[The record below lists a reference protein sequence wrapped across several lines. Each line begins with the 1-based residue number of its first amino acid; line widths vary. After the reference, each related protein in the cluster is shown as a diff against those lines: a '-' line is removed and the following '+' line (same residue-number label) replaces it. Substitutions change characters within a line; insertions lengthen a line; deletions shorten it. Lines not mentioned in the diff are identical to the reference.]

1 MSHKHTHTSARK
13 DTNFSGIYAKV
24 SETNSELYG
33 LHTILFGFDY
43 TEISLINT
51 FLSFTVQADANIKDI
66 TFIAQFAG
74 DVDYL
79 ENRENDDCGCLMMQ
93 ISDLVMTKHVFMI
106 ILISLTN
113 QVRSRVHPEARPM
126 LGCVVPRTGQCV
138 SVWAFRCSRTM
149 SLHLDGCWKEVL
161 MIFMFTWG
169 TQLHGLGSCHSST
182 GMETK

>member
-1 MSHKHTHTSARK
+1 MCYFPGPSSVTHVHTQARK

-51 FLSFTVQADANIKDI
+51 FFSFTVQAHANIKDI

-79 ENRENDDCGCLMMQ
+79 ENRENDDCGCLMT
-93 ISDLVMTKHVFMI
+93 L
-106 ILISLTN
+106 LLTADP
-113 QVRSRVHPEARPM
+113 S
-126 LGCVVPRTGQCV
+126 
-138 SVWAFRCSRTM
+138 
-149 SLHLDGCWKEVL
+149 
-161 MIFMFTWG
+161 
-169 TQLHGLGSCHSST
+169 
-182 GMETK
+182 

>member
-1 MSHKHTHTSARK
+1 MLLKFLCATSLNLLVSHTHTHTSACK

-51 FLSFTVQADANIKDI
+51 FLSFTVQADANSKDI

-79 ENRENDDCGCLMMQ
+79 ENRENDDCGCLMTLLLTADLSQ
-93 ISDLVMTKHVFMI
+93 RLVICPDKCGNISRFMSGI
-106 ILISLTN
+106 DNHT
-113 QVRSRVHPEARPM
+113 P
-126 LGCVVPRTGQCV
+126 
-138 SVWAFRCSRTM
+138 
-149 SLHLDGCWKEVL
+149 
-161 MIFMFTWG
+161 
-169 TQLHGLGSCHSST
+169 
-182 GMETK
+182 

>member
-1 MSHKHTHTSARK
+1 MCMLLKFLCAPSLNLLVSHTHTHTSARR

-24 SETNSELYG
+24 SVTNCELYG

-79 ENRENDDCGCLMMQ
+79 ENRENDDCGCLMT
-93 ISDLVMTKHVFMI
+93 L
-106 ILISLTN
+106 LLTADP
-113 QVRSRVHPEARPM
+113 S
-126 LGCVVPRTGQCV
+126 
-138 SVWAFRCSRTM
+138 
-149 SLHLDGCWKEVL
+149 
-161 MIFMFTWG
+161 
-169 TQLHGLGSCHSST
+169 
-182 GMETK
+182 